1 MAERDGYIPG
11 VPCWVDTTQPDPEAA
26 ATFYGGLFGWDLE
39 DAMPPGSE
47 VHYYIGRI
55 RGGDVAAIGTIP
67 EGTPPIAL
75 WNTYIWVDS
84 ADDTASKVRDAGGKV
99 LMEPGDVMD
108 AGRMAVFADPEGAVF
123 CVWQANRHKGARV
136 VNEHGALNFN
146 GLNTRDPDTAKR
158 FYGAVFGWETL
169 TLDGGAEMWTLPG
182 YGDYLERD
190 TPGLRK
196 MVMDVGAPERF
207 TDVVASVMPLPADHD
222 DVPAHWSVTFAVD
235 DADGIAARAVELG
248 GKVLAGPFDAP
259 WVRMAVIA
267 DPQGATFM
275 ASKFVPENKD
285 LLGSPD
291 SAASAA

>member
-11 VPCWVDTTQPDPEAA
+11 VPCWVDTSQPDPAA
-26 ATFYGGLFGWDLE
+26 AAAFYGDLFGWELE

-47 VHYYIGRI
+47 VSYYMARI
-55 RGGDVAAIGTIP
+55 RGGDVAAISSIS
-67 EGTPPIAL
+67 EGAPPIAL
-75 WNTYIWVDS
+75 WNTYVWVDS
-84 ADDTASKVRDAGGKV
+84 ADDTASKVRDAGGSV
-99 LMEPGDVMD
+99 IMEPFDVMD

-146 GLNTRDPDTAKR
+146 GLNTRDPARAKK
-158 FYGAVFGWETL
+158 FYGAVFGWDTL
-169 TLDGGAEMWTLPG
+169 ILDGGAEMWTLPG

-196 MVMDVGAPERF
+196 MVTDVGAPERF
-207 TDVVASVMPLPADHD
+207 IDVVAAINPITDDMPDMPAN
-222 DVPAHWSVTFAVD
+222 WSVTFAVD
-235 DADGIAARAVELG
+235 DADGIAERAVELG

-275 ASKFVPENKD
+275 ASKFVAENKD

-291 SAASAA
+291 STASAA